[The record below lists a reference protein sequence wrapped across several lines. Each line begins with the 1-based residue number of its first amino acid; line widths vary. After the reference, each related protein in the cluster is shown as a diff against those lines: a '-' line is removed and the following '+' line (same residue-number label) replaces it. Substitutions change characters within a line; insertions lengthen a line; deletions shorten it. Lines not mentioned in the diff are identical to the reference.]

1 MLSQDQSSATVPVAR
16 ITQVRRSGFVL
27 WRTGGMRSFKFLDDV
42 VLFCVDSDGEVGRQC
57 PGGCRPNCNAG
68 IRQRVRRPRSTD
80 NRKFDVNGG
89 VIALLVFH
97 FGFSE
102 GSLRASAPEDWL
114 LRLIHQAL
122 LNKNR
127 ERAQDFRFILG
138 IHRKIRVFPVTEHAE
153 SLELF
158 ALDADEFSR
167 EGLAFLANLQRR
179 KLPRFFDHFIF
190 DRKPMTIPARH
201 VRRAFAQHSLRFH
214 HEILEDFVE
223 RGPHV
228 HVTVCER
235 RPVMQ
240 DK

>member
-1 MLSQDQSSATVPVAR
+1 MHY
-16 ITQVRRSGFVL
+16 
-27 WRTGGMRSFKFLDDV
+27 FKFLDHI
-42 VLFCVDSDGEVGRQC
+42 VLFCINSDGEVGRQC

-158 ALDADEFSR
+158 ALDIDEPSRKRFTPFSDL
-167 EGLAFLANLQRR
+167 ERR
-179 KLPRFFDHFIF
+179 KLSRFFNDFVF
-190 DRKPMTIPARH
+190 DWKPMTIPPGD
-201 VRRAFAQHSLRFH
+201 VRRAFAQHGLRFH
-214 HEILEDFVE
+214 HEIFEDLVQC
-223 RGPHV
+223 GAHV
-228 HVTVCER
+228 HIAIGKR
-235 RPVMQ
+235 RPIVQ
-240 DK
+240 NK